1 MFFLGGSAKVFK
13 CLLCIIMILCS
24 FRRTGTHLCQQNCI
38 SRSTGKIYQTI
49 TLFTLL
55 VRLSETF

>member
-1 MFFLGGSAKVFK
+1 MFK

-55 VRLSETF
+55 VRLSDILTF